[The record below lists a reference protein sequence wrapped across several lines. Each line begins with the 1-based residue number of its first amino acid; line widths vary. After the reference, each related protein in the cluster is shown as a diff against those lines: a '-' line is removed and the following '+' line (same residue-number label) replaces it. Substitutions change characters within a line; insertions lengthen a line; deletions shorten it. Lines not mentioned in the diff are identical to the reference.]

1 MKKLSDYKD
10 YEGVDGSLEV
20 SLYEYGLIWKTI
32 DNEEYKFIYGVD
44 IDDKGFYNKF
54 DYAYLSK
61 KDFVDIFN
69 DWGNKS
75 DIESFTGEK
84 FDTWIESFPHCVFDM
99 LGYYGCYNVFGS
111 SYYNPFEIINDS
123 KNKE

>member
-1 MKKLSDYKD
+1 MEKISDYKD
-10 YEGVDGSLEV
+10 YKGVDGSLEV

-32 DNEEYKFIYGVD
+32 NNEEYKFIYGVD

-99 LGYYGCYNVFGS
+99 LGYYGCCNVFGS
-111 SYYNPFEIINDS
+111 SYNTFEIINDS
-123 KNKE
+123 ENKE